1 MIAVVTLSAGDRF
14 LSQGRG
20 SWCGELDSLECG
32 PGAPFFNRELA
43 SVLKMDRWLHAS
55 MAACIPVRAEIL
67 VSKVCC
73 LRIGTAMAA
82 ASSSFQARDF
92 QWVAQLPILWENNRA
107 FRERSLNGQTLL
119 RGISEP
125 GHGDREVVV
134 GNIVC
139 CKMNNEVLKIVL
151 KLMGDN
157 GCIFVAKVYLLQ
169 AAALEFHSNSGYPEA
184 ASLGVVA
191 HSDGWGFETHAEL
204 FEAQMDE
211 EPDTSCISIIVSRML
226 ICVS

>member
-1 MIAVVTLSAGDRF
+1 MWARHAFFQSGVGF
-14 LSQGRG
+14 
-20 SWCGELDSLECG
+20 SLENG
-32 PGAPFFNRELA
+32 SL
-43 SVLKMDRWLHAS
+43 V
-55 MAACIPVRAEIL
+55 ACIHGSLHSGTGRNFGFQGV
-67 VSKVCC
+67 

-125 GHGDREVVV
+125 GHGDREVVI

-191 HSDGWGFETHAEL
+191 HSDGWGLKRMLSFLKRKWMRNQT
-204 FEAQMDE
+204 
-211 EPDTSCISIIVSRML
+211 PRVSRSL
-226 ICVS
+226 CPEC